1 MAIARENLKQAGV
14 AKYATVDIR
23 TLSPVERSSS
33 QGVLVTNPPYGERL
47 KPEDLDGLYALL
59 GEKLKHVFTGYH
71 AWIIGYRD
79 EQFAKIGLAPSY
91 KEPILN
97 GSLEC
102 ELREYVIFDGDMRSF
117 RKSRRRNQGSL
128 AAAGIKTASQQ
139 RRQVMSAKRGSLRK
153 SRFDKPFTRERDE
166 RHDRKPDNT
175 SVAAA
180 AETVAVHSD
189 NPLAAR
195 RNPDALKSITGRQ
208 PQISARKGWRRK
220 NSRNSES

>member
-1 MAIARENLKQAGV
+1 MLALN
-14 AKYATVDIR
+14 YATS
-23 TLSPVERSSS
+23 L
-33 QGVLVTNPPYGERL
+33 
-47 KPEDLDGLYALL
+47 
-59 GEKLKHVFTGYH
+59 
-71 AWIIGYRD
+71 GYRD

-117 RKSRRRNQGSL
+117 RKAGGAIKDPSRRPESKPRRNSDDRSL
-128 AAAGIKTASQQ
+128 
-139 RRQVMSAKRGSLRK
+139 SAKRGSFRK

-189 NPLAAR
+189 NPLAAIHRQR
-195 RNPDALKSITGRQ
+195 RRADAYAEG
-208 PQISARKGWRRK
+208 PQIGRAHV
-220 NSRNSES
+220 

>member
-1 MAIARENLKQAGV
+1 M
-14 AKYATVDIR
+14 
-23 TLSPVERSSS
+23 
-33 QGVLVTNPPYGERL
+33 LVTNPPYGERL

-117 RKSRRRNQGSL
+117 RKAGGAIKDPSRRPESKPRRNSDDRSL
-128 AAAGIKTASQQ
+128 
-139 RRQVMSAKRGSLRK
+139 SAKRGSFRK

-220 NSRNSES
+220 NSGNSES